1 MPGRCPGTLFFFW
14 AGGTW
19 WRDSP
24 LGCAGTVGRGWSARG
39 PVVLLDWVGRSW
51 IVAALHCR
59 KDRFVEC
66 GVGFAGTARS
76 TAGAGFPGGGPCPRW
91 GGGCGCWWP
100 AGKAD
105 AGASGAAFPRWSVGT
120 IPLRFSSCSLAA
132 GWEVGPAG
140 RAVRG
145 RTGFRGRKQPFGAEP
160 VGGVRNR
167 EKGASC
173 LSAASFC
180 PAGCAARR
188 PGSSQRQGCP
198 FFWFFSLGRQRKERH
213 PAGGRWHFG
222 GAGGWKDQADRL

>member
-1 MPGRCPGTLFFFW
+1 MRRCAVEGCRVPGRCPGTFFFFW

-91 GGGCGCWWP
+91 WGGCGCWWP

-120 IPLRFSSCSLAA
+120 IPLRSPSGYPVA
-132 GWEVGPAG
+132 GWALAPPGGWFGAG
-140 RAVRG
+140 RVSGEANSPLALSRSAG
-145 RTGFRGRKQPFGAEP
+145 CGTGRKG
-160 VGGVRNR
+160 
-167 EKGASC
+167 
-173 LSAASFC
+173 
-180 PAGCAARR
+180 
-188 PGSSQRQGCP
+188 
-198 FFWFFSLGRQRKERH
+198 
-213 PAGGRWHFG
+213 
-222 GAGGWKDQADRL
+222 QAV